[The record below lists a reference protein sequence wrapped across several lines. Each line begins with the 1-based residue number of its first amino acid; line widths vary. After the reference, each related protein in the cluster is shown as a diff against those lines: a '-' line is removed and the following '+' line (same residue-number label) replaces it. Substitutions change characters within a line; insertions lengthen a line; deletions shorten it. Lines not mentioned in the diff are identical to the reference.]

1 MLHTDETTKE
11 AVSTLEGL
19 ISILEDGKLGYTNAA
34 EHVENPAM
42 KSDFLEYARERSLFI
57 VELQDEINKLG
68 KSTDTSGGGP
78 LGALHRTWIDIKSSF
93 TGGDTQAII
102 NACVTGEEAAIEK
115 YKKAKL
121 VFFKK
126 LFKEHNLVINIATPI
141 ATTTTDEFNR
151 DFTSGRNSPFSADE
165 GMLATWC
172 PRKMNWPDLRT
183 VDEAWQ
189 YV

>member
-1 MLHTDETTKE
+1 MIHTDETTKE
-11 AVSTLEGL
+11 AVKTLEGL

-42 KSDFLEYARERSLFI
+42 KTDFLEYARERALFI

-93 TGGDTQAII
+93 TGGDTEAII

-115 YKKAKL
+115 YKMALEENHLEYNQVSVVSKQLNSIQNTLSKIKMKA
-121 VFFKK
+121 
-126 LFKEHNLVINIATPI
+126 N
-141 ATTTTDEFNR
+141 
-151 DFTSGRNSPFSADE
+151 
-165 GMLATWC
+165 
-172 PRKMNWPDLRT
+172 
-183 VDEAWQ
+183 
-189 YV
+189 

>member
-1 MLHTDETTKE
+1 MIHTDETTEK

-42 KSDFLEYARERSLFI
+42 KTDFLEYARERALFI

-93 TGGDTQAII
+93 TGGDTESII

-115 YKKAKL
+115 YKAAL
-121 VFFKK
+121 
-126 LFKEHNLVINIATPI
+126 EENNLEYSQV
-141 ATTTTDEFNR
+141 
-151 DFTSGRNSPFSADE
+151 SVVSKQLNSIQNTLSQI
-165 GMLATWC
+165 
-172 PRKMNWPDLRT
+172 KMRAN
-183 VDEAWQ
+183 
-189 YV
+189 